1 MQSNRAT
8 IYSNGIADFQRVY
21 KVTGDSTKISI
32 PVRQKHLGDVL
43 ASLTI
48 SGDVKIVSPPSYQ
61 PANLD
66 DGNIAIT
73 TANALTQL
81 AHQLAGAEIK
91 VTFGEQDVQGKL
103 VGLQDRQIGTNGEP
117 VNETS
122 IVVSNNEGLSTI
134 PINRVVNLRFLE
146 ESIQLEIDKAL
157 SRRLREIKPNS
168 TFVDLELSALNAD
181 SSSETDAMIQYTIP
195 AAAWKISY
203 RILLLEDQ
211 KIELHGH
218 AIVDNNTDEDWK
230 NFIVSVV
237 VGQPI
242 SFTTDLADSKTPRR
256 DHVNIVQESA
266 FGAVEVEETIPNR
279 GFGMAGGMADAD
291 AYDVAAMTVAES
303 DLMMPKSRSGRGRG
317 GRPAK
322 IEEAEVAE
330 SGDFCIFESS
340 TPVSIDAHR
349 SAVIPVLTT
358 ALDETKPVLHF
369 FHPHNPDHP
378 YRTIRFKN
386 TTGHS
391 LGRGVCTVYDG
402 STYAGNCILPSTKTD
417 GQALL
422 PHALETSVRVNQ
434 EAGQSKS
441 RRVGIQI
448 ANGVVYESYHEQLE
462 HEYVIENRRDEAFDF
477 LLDHKFSFHDGEK
490 SVTLLRVSSEPE
502 SLELEKLKQRK
513 RRVEFTIGENE
524 TVKIKTSETHIN
536 KSRIVMAPKNGTS
549 DISWLLNNVQ
559 SNTNLADDA
568 SVAKCIK
575 IYKSQDE
582 KQQLLE
588 ETTQEIQRLSKRQER
603 LRENIKTGNADQQTA
618 KWQSDL
624 ANAENKIVRLEE
636 EVQPVLNA
644 ELKQLRSELFAATKD
659 LAIEWREE
667 K

>member
-91 VTFGEQDVQGKL
+91 VTVGEQDVQGKL

-266 FGAVEVEETIPNR
+266 FGAVEVEESIPNYN
-279 GFGMAGGMADAD
+279 FGVGDMADAD
-291 AYDVAAMTVAES
+291 ADTKMALAES
-303 DLMMPKSRSGRGRG
+303 APKLMRKSSRGGRGRAG
-317 GRPAK
+317 GSAK

-349 SAVIPVLTT
+349 SAVIPVLIT
-358 ALDETKPVLHF
+358 ALDETKPILHF

-402 STYAGNCILPSTKTD
+402 TTYAGNCILPSTKTD

-434 EAGQSKS
+434 EAGQSK
-441 RRVGIQI
+441 RRLVRIQI

-477 LLDHKFSFHDGEK
+477 LLDHKFSFHNGEK

-502 SLELEKLKQRK
+502 TLEVEKLKQRK
-513 RRVEFTIGENE
+513 RRVEFAIGENE
-524 TVKIKTSETHIN
+524 TVKIKTTETRIN
-536 KSRIVMAPKNGTS
+536 KSQIVMAQKKGTS

-559 SNTNLADDA
+559 SNTNLADDP
-568 SVAKCIK
+568 SVAKCIE
-575 IYKSQDE
+575 IYKSQNE
-582 KQQLLE
+582 KQQLVE
-588 ETTQEIQRLSKRQER
+588 ETTQEIQRLTKRQER

-624 ANAENKIVRLEE
+624 ANAENNIVRLEE
-636 EVQPVLNA
+636 EVQPGLNA
-644 ELKQLRSELFAATKD
+644 ELKQLRNELFAAIKE